1 MEIFYVTWANVTG
14 RNVFFAKLWWSV
26 LYKVDCGQL
35 RAPAISAA
43 SSWPSKYSFQ
53 AFSAFLFWQAVN
65 LMLRRWQCTH
75 LGGPRETAAGCWT
88 CPNRWVPSPTEHAV
102 PAPSLLSF
110 SSPSSFLFH
119 LIQQEKWEV
128 TMRSPRSRI
137 ECAPCRRQMLAACLW
152 CLELGVGIWILLQ
165 CKTISLFQLKSIA
178 ILLFWEKTK
187 FYIIQ
192 MTR

>member
-1 MEIFYVTWANVTG
+1 MSLEPTSQGVMCSLPNCDGPSCT
-14 RNVFFAKLWWSV
+14 KLTAVSWG
-26 LYKVDCGQL
+26 LQRFQQL
-35 RAPAISAA
+35 ALGL
-43 SSWPSKYSFQ
+43 PSTLSRLFL
-53 AFSAFLFWQAVN
+53 SAFLFWQAVN